1 MINKKMLKSKIY
13 KLFKMEKQFYNIFLK
28 RTTKKYINVIK
39 KLIKMVNIKYINEK
53 IYVKNS
59 FKQLI

>member
-59 FKQLI
+59 FK

>member
-1 MINKKMLKSKIY
+1 MLKSKIY

-59 FKQLI
+59 FK